1 MNTVH
6 SGAYC
11 EPCCIKNGHEIE
23 IHHVSYRQKEHYQ
36 CEMHFHEVQELIFF
50 EQVEGTFY
58 YHQGE
63 TTLRPFDVVYT
74 PAMETHDFDLTNDA
88 KSWYIVQFPKT
99 LFETEQ
105 FSGLSTLF
113 EVGMH
118 LRIPD
123 AYQAQLLQIIRWAHE
138 SFNSDKY
145 HAKSIALLNLALVIL
160 KEHGEVK
167 NAQVPRIL
175 SSRSLNAKIKPV
187 MEIFRKQSSVVL
199 SLEEAAKKCHLSP
212 SYFSRVF
219 KSIFRFSYS
228 EYVVRHR
235 LYHAARMLGQSRVSI
250 THLSYDLNFSNP
262 SHFIAHFKKQYGCT
276 PNRYRKAIMTKYAK
290 NEA

>member
-1 MNTVH
+1 MNTFK
-6 SGAYC
+6 SGVYC
-11 EPCCIKNGHEIE
+11 EPCCIKDGHEIE
-23 IHHVSYRQKEHYQ
+23 IHHVSYENHESYH

-50 EQVEGTFY
+50 EQVEGKFH

-63 TTLRPFDVVYT
+63 TMLLPFDVVYT
-74 PAMETHDFDLTNDA
+74 PAMETHDFDLSEGA
-88 KSWYIVQFPKT
+88 KSWYIVQFPSA
-99 LFETEQ
+99 LFETQQ
-105 FSGLSTLF
+105 FSSLSTLF
-113 EVGMH
+113 EVGKH
-118 LRIPD
+118 FRIPP
-123 AYQAQLLQIIRWAHE
+123 AYQKQLLKIIRWAHE
-138 SFNSDKY
+138 CFTLDK
-145 HAKSIALLNLALVIL
+145 HHEKSIALLNLALVML

-175 SSRSLNAKIKPV
+175 SSRALNAKIQPV

-262 SHFIAHFKKQYGCT
+262 SHFIAQFKKQYGCT
-276 PNRYRKAIMTKYAK
+276 PNKYRKAILTKNSK
-290 NEA
+290 QEA